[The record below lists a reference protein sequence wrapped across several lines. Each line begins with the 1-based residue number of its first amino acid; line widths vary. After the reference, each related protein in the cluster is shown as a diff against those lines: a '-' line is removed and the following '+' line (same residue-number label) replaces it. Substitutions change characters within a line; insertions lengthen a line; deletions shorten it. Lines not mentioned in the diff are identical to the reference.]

1 MTLGKPLMS
10 SNLTPQETINATD
23 EAAAEDDD
31 DGDGDDA
38 DADDV
43 SSLKAAT
50 LATANEVGC
59 DWICL

>member
-1 MTLGKPLMS
+1 MS
-10 SNLTPQETINATD
+10 SNFTPQETINAMD
-23 EAAAEDDD
+23 EAAAEDDG

-50 LATANEVGC
+50 LATASEVGC

>member
-1 MTLGKPLMS
+1 MS
-10 SNLTPQETINATD
+10 SNLTPQETINAMD
-23 EAAAEDDD
+23 EAAAEDDG
-31 DGDGDDA
+31 DGDGDDADADA

-50 LATANEVGC
+50 LATASEVGC